1 LAGAA
6 AKCPPE
12 SLDAARCRC
21 RGQFSH
27 RNAAEQSQAT
37 VSGRWHAF
45 TSNWRELTRYNPPFH
60 LPVSARF
67 HQQTKMEQ
75 NNKQMERLPL
85 HAEDE
90 ERIAKLAT
98 EIKRDEFFFAFALV
112 WLAAW
117 IVMLLY
123 AIFA

>member
-1 LAGAA
+1 M
-6 AKCPPE
+6 
-12 SLDAARCRC
+12 
-21 RGQFSH
+21 
-27 RNAAEQSQAT
+27 
-37 VSGRWHAF
+37 
-45 TSNWRELTRYNPPFH
+45 
-60 LPVSARF
+60 ARF

-75 NNKQMERLPL
+75 NSKQMERLPL
-85 HAEDE
+85 RAEDE

-117 IVMLLY
+117 IVVLLY